1 MAMIVL
7 CGSRLAPRALVL
19 LGLAALVGISGC
31 GGSARSKRSSS
42 NKPGPPKPSVKKAL
56 AEGEKHLSSG
66 NRKKAITA
74 YTHAIKL
81 DPKCKQAYVWRGVA
95 YNESGDPK
103 KALADFSKAIKLDST
118 DTYAYE
124 QRAAI
129 YEDVYHDGAKAKADK
144 DKAFE
149 LRQKN
154 RDDMR
159 QRLKGKKGKR

>member
-1 MAMIVL
+1 MSVL

-19 LGLAALVGISGC
+19 LGLAVLIGIAGC
-31 GGSARSKRSSS
+31 GGSSRSKRSSS
-42 NKPGPPKPSVKKAL
+42 KKPGPTKPSVKKAL
-56 AEGEKHLSSG
+56 ADGETHLASG

-74 YTHAIKL
+74 YCQAIKL
-81 DPKCKQAYVWRGVA
+81 DPKCRQAYVWRGVA
-95 YNESGDPK
+95 YKESNDRK
-103 KALADFSKAIKLDST
+103 EALADFTKAIKLDPT
-118 DTYAYE
+118 DNYAYE

-129 YEDVYHDGAKAKADK
+129 YEQLNDSAKAKADK

-159 QRLKGKKGKR
+159 QRVKGKKGKR